1 MIVASSADITEL
13 VLPNGLKVIVK
24 PDHRAPSVVFQIW
37 YKVGSADEYEGITGI
52 SHLLEHLMF
61 LSKKNTLLGAYFNRL
76 NNIGSIGSA
85 YTERDFTFYY
95 HILEKKHL
103 ALAFAVESNRMQHL
117 SPSVTEFNIEKKVIW
132 EEFYSEIGK
141 DPFLPAY
148 YKLYEQAFKSHAY
161 QFPVIGRLEDLDALT
176 LSKTMS
182 WYKNYYTP
190 DNAVIVV
197 VGDVKVSEV
206 FDLARRFFSQIK
218 TRKDI
223 NYHKA
228 EKENLKKTTEK
239 TIKPRFVMPDNLNV
253 GAVLLAYKVPSIN
266 TSISGWEAYALELLA
281 GWFETGINSRLTRA
295 LIKEK
300 QLASKITISYSSMRK
315 ENTLFIIE
323 ALPAKGVSLRQL
335 EKALLS
341 EIQKVKSE
349 LITQYS
355 LQKIKNQM
363 IAVEV
368 FDRDSMYTQ
377 ARIIGQAE
385 SVGIPWSDDAQ
396 YIAKIKNITASQIKN
411 VLNQFFI
418 AENKIIVIQ
427 NAHKTNNNF
436 K

>member
-1 MIVASSADITEL
+1 
-13 VLPNGLKVIVK
+13 
-24 PDHRAPSVVFQIW
+24 
-37 YKVGSADEYEGITGI
+37 
-52 SHLLEHLMF
+52 
-61 LSKKNTLLGAYFNRL
+61 
-76 NNIGSIGSA
+76 
-85 YTERDFTFYY
+85 
-95 HILEKKHL
+95 
-103 ALAFAVESNRMQHL
+103 
-117 SPSVTEFNIEKKVIW
+117 
-132 EEFYSEIGK
+132 
-141 DPFLPAY
+141 
-148 YKLYEQAFKSHAY
+148 
-161 QFPVIGRLEDLDALT
+161 
-176 LSKTMS
+176 
-182 WYKNYYTP
+182 
-190 DNAVIVV
+190 
-197 VGDVKVSEV
+197 
-206 FDLARRFFSQIK
+206 
-218 TRKDI
+218 
-223 NYHKA
+223 
-228 EKENLKKTTEK
+228 
-239 TIKPRFVMPDNLNV
+239 MPDNLNV

-385 SVGIPWSDDAQ
+385 SIGMHWSDDAQ

-427 NAHKTNNNF
+427 NVHKTNNNF